1 MSSLETT
8 ISLLLLI
15 LLGYLF
21 RGKFKIREQREG
33 LRTIILSLALPATI
47 LIALLKINFSIELI
61 IIPILAMAFN
71 LIMYFL
77 VSKLPV
83 RSFFHIPEN
92 QFRTLVLLIP
102 SLAPGLSCFPF
113 ILEFSGESGVAMAAL
128 ADIGNKIFVLII
140 AYVIAMKWYYDS
152 HREITGDKKVNVK
165 DVFISLI
172 NEPVNLV
179 IVTAV
184 VMLSLGLSY
193 DSFPGFIKQSID
205 KISLLMTP
213 MILLFIGISIRL
225 TWHQVRTI
233 FSFLFFRSSIA
244 FLISAILLAVLP
256 VSDLSTILLIV
267 VFPQS
272 ACSFWPYSH
281 MAAVNALEDKVNMQ
295 NKPRVFDLDFAMNV
309 LACSMPFSVVIILIV
324 FNTGQFFSGIFN
336 VLIASGV
343 CLAVAVVAV
352 LISSLRVQRY
362 ANANDVNQSS

>member
-1 MSSLETT
+1 MSSVETT

-21 RGKFKIREQREG
+21 RGKFKGKEQRDG

-47 LIALLKINFSIELI
+47 LIALLKINFSAGLI
-61 IIPILAMAFN
+61 IIPVLAMAFN

-152 HREITGDKKVNVK
+152 HREVSGDKKVNIR
-165 DVFISLI
+165 DVVISLI

-179 IVTAV
+179 IALAV

-193 DSFPGFIKQSID
+193 DSFPGFLRQSID
-205 KISLLMTP
+205 KVSLLMTP
-213 MILLFIGISIRL
+213 MILLFIGLSIRL

-244 FLISAILLAVLP
+244 FLISAILLLILP
-256 VSDLSTILLIV
+256 VNDLATMLLIV

-281 MAAVNALEDKVNMQ
+281 MTAVNTLEDKVNNP
-295 NKPRVFDLDFAMNV
+295 NKHRVFDLDFAMNV

-324 FNTGQFFSGIFN
+324 FNSGQLFGNVYN
-336 VLIASGV
+336 VLIAAGG
-343 CLAVAVVAV
+343 CLVAAVVPV
-352 LISSLRVQRY
+352 LISSFRVQGY
-362 ANANDVNQSS
+362 ANDVKQSS

>member
-8 ISLLLLI
+8 ISLLLLM
-15 LLGYLF
+15 LLGYFF
-21 RGKFKIREQREG
+21 RGKFKGRDQRDG

-47 LIALLKINFSIELI
+47 LIALLKIRFSAELI
-61 IIPILAMAFN
+61 IIPVLAMGFN
-71 LIMYFL
+71 LIMYLL

-113 ILEFSGESGVAMAAL
+113 ILEFNGESGLAMAAL

-140 AYVIAMKWYYDS
+140 AYIIAMKWYYDS
-152 HREITGDKKVNVK
+152 YKEISGDKRVNVR
-165 DVFISLI
+165 DVLTSLI

-179 IVTAV
+179 IVAAV

-193 DSFPGFIKQSID
+193 DSFPGVIKQSID

-256 VSDLSTILLIV
+256 VNDLATILLIV

-281 MAAVNALEDKVNMQ
+281 MTAVNTMEEKLNNP
-295 NKPRVFDLDFAMNV
+295 NKHRVFDLDFAMNV

-324 FNTGQFFSGIFN
+324 FNSGQFFSGIFN
-336 VLIASGV
+336 VLIASGL
-343 CLAVAVVAV
+343 CLLVAIVSV
-352 LISSLRVQRY
+352 LIPSIRVQRY
-362 ANANDVNQSS
+362 ANDVNQSS

>member
-21 RGKFKIREQREG
+21 RGRFKTREQREG

-47 LIALLKINFSIELI
+47 FIALLKINFSVELI
-61 IIPILAMAFN
+61 IIPILAMGFN

-113 ILEFSGESGVAMAAL
+113 ILEFSGESGLAMAAL
-128 ADIGNKIFVLII
+128 ADIGNKVFVLII
-140 AYVIAMKWYYDS
+140 AYIIAMKWYYNS
-152 HREITGDKKVNVK
+152 HREISGDKKVNVS
-165 DVFISLI
+165 DVMRSLI

-179 IVTAV
+179 IITAV
-184 VMLSLGLSY
+184 VMLALGLSY
-193 DSFPGFIKQSID
+193 DSFPGFLKQSID

-244 FLISAILLAVLP
+244 FIISAILLAVLP
-256 VSDLSTILLIV
+256 ITDLATMLLIV

-281 MAAVNALEDKVNMQ
+281 MVAVSAMEDKISNE
-295 NKPRVFDLDFAMNV
+295 NKARVFDLDFAMNV
-309 LACSMPFSVVIILIV
+309 LACSMPFSVVLILIV
-324 FNTGQFFSGIFN
+324 FNTGQFFTGTLN
-336 VLIASGV
+336 VLLAAGAFMLIAIV
-343 CLAVAVVAV
+343 PF
-352 LISSLRVQRY
+352 LISSQKAERVM
-362 ANANDVNQSS
+362 N